1 MPATS
6 RAERRLTGPGTR
18 TLLDELPRRR
28 LNFDLRALRSLSAEE
43 AWHVDD
49 YCRELPSEPPGPPIP
64 GGSFEVARRLM
75 GDYEFA
81 DPSVIRAVYESDAPL
96 EGRNMLLEIRFAGLR
111 FRVPVRI
118 EEVRDEVREVEGRA
132 VRVWG
137 WAYRTLEG
145 HLEKGQMDYEVWKW
159 VDDGRVEFRIH
170 AVSEMAEIRNPFVR
184 IGFRLFG
191 RREQVRFARRCGER
205 LVRFTR
211 AVLDRGEEAE
221 PRPAVVEGLAVSPT
235 RPLA

>member
-6 RAERRLTGPGTR
+6 RVERRLTAPAVR
-18 TLLDELPRRR
+18 RLLEELPGRR
-28 LNFDLRALRSLSAEE
+28 LNFDLRALRELSPEE

-49 YCRELPSEPPGPPIP
+49 YCRELPTEPPGPPIP

-75 GDYEFA
+75 SDYEFA
-81 DPSVIRAVYESDAPL
+81 DPSVIRAVYESGGPL
-96 EGRNMLLEIRFAGLR
+96 EGRSMLLEIRFVGLR

-118 EEVRDEVREVEGRA
+118 EEVRDQVREVEGRP

-145 HLEKGQMDYEVWKW
+145 HFEKGQMDYEVWKW
-159 VDDGRVEFRIH
+159 LDDGRVEFRIH
-170 AVSEMAEIRNPFVR
+170 AVSEMAEIRNPLVR

-205 LVRFTR
+205 LARFAR

-221 PRPAVVEGLAVSPT
+221 PRPAVVQGLAVSPT
-235 RPLA
+235 RPPA